1 MIDKLVEII
10 KEAGEIL
17 KEGYFAPKDVTFKAK
32 KDLVTKYDVG
42 IENFLKEK
50 FSSEFKEFNII
61 AEESDNENIEFKDSI
76 IIDPIDGTTN
86 FVNGVP
92 HCAISVGVYK
102 DQKPF
107 IGVVYNAVLD
117 ELYTAKVGEGA
128 YLNGEKLSVT
138 DEDNFQK
145 ALLAT
150 GFPYTSGT
158 DENDLNTVIES
169 LRNILPK
176 CQDIRRLGSAS
187 LDLCYVA
194 KGMYEGYYEINLKAW
209 DVSAGIIILNEAGG
223 KVSNHS
229 GNEFDIFN
237 DKCIV
242 ATNGKIHSDLLRN
255 VMIS

>member
-1 MIDKLVEII
+1 MIEKLTLII

-17 KEGYFAPKDVTFKAK
+17 KEGYYSSKDVTFKAK

-50 FSSEFKEFNII
+50 FSKEFNSFNII
-61 AEESDNENIEFKDSI
+61 AEESDNTNLEFKDSI

-102 DQKPF
+102 DKKPF
-107 IGVVYNAVLD
+107 IGVVYNPILD
-117 ELYTAKVGEGA
+117 ELYTAKVGEGS
-128 YLNGEKLSVT
+128 YLNGKKLEVT
-138 DEDNFQK
+138 KEDNFQK

-150 GFPYTSGT
+150 GFPYTSGSVQS
-158 DENDLNTVIES
+158 DLDIVVNS
-169 LRNILPK
+169 LKTILPK

-194 KGMYEGYYEINLKAW
+194 KGVYEGYYEINLKAW
-209 DVSAGIIILNEAGG
+209 DVSAGILILTEAGG
-223 KVSNHS
+223 KVTNHLDS
-229 GNEFDIFN
+229 EYELFS

-242 ATNGKIHSDLLRN
+242 ATNTLVHSELLKN
-255 VMIS
+255 IQIQ